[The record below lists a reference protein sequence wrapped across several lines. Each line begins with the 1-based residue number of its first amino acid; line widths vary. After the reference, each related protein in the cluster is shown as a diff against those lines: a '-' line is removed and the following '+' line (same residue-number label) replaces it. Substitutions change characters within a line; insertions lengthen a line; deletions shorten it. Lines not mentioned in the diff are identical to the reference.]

1 VDPLPNPDP
10 VHLVW
15 INPGAFMMGSP
26 STELN
31 RALAEGP
38 QSQVTLSQGFWMSKY
53 ETTQQDYLALM
64 ASNPSSFT
72 GNAQRPVEKVTWD
85 NAANYCA
92 ALTARERTAG
102 RLPVGY
108 EYRLPTEAEWEY
120 ACRAGTTTAT
130 AFGGSLSSTQAN
142 FNGSFPY
149 GGAAS
154 GSFLQATAAVGS
166 YPPNAWG
173 LFDMHGNVSEWCLD
187 WADPYPGGNVI
198 DLRGSN
204 SDPRRALRGG
214 DWNSQGREDRSA
226 ARASALPG
234 EALNAGYGFRVVL
247 ASGPWNGSFEQ
258 SGLIG
263 WQATGDF
270 TAFEPVIGD
279 VLTVKRVPPVQQLIA
294 NAIGGDYWRNLTYPV
309 GQRGRQWIST
319 AFPQKGTNNWDDNV
333 FSDAATGSLISQGFV
348 IQEKF
353 ITFLIGGGQDDA
365 GLRVELLVQASPSA
379 TTVQIEG
386 QSYRIASSTTGHA
399 REWMRRAH
407 WDVSA
412 ATLKNRNARIRI
424 VDTSP
429 TGHLNVD
436 DFHFQDTA
444 PIDAV
449 LMVGGKT
456 FPAVTTFE
464 GYEIDADSPVWGF
477 ADMHTHP
484 MSYLGFGGKIMH
496 GQPDG
501 GAATPTSMA
510 AALSD
515 CKLDHGG
522 WGLDNPQGNYWRQL
536 MMMAL
541 DDAGPDPHREGWSSD
556 PAVQFRNWP
565 VFTTSAN
572 QQMWF

>member
-1 VDPLPNPDP
+1 
-10 VHLVW
+10 
-15 INPGAFMMGSP
+15 M
-26 STELN
+26 
-31 RALAEGP
+31 
-38 QSQVTLSQGFWMSKY
+38 
-53 ETTQQDYLALM
+53 
-64 ASNPSSFT
+64 
-72 GNAQRPVEKVTWD
+72 
-85 NAANYCA
+85 
-92 ALTARERTAG
+92 
-102 RLPVGY
+102 
-108 EYRLPTEAEWEY
+108 
-120 ACRAGTTTAT
+120 
-130 AFGGSLSSTQAN
+130 
-142 FNGSFPY
+142 
-149 GGAAS
+149 
-154 GSFLQATAAVGS
+154 
-166 YPPNAWG
+166 
-173 LFDMHGNVSEWCLD
+173 
-187 WADPYPGGNVI
+187 
-198 DLRGSN
+198 
-204 SDPRRALRGG
+204 
-214 DWNSQGREDRSA
+214 
-226 ARASALPG
+226 
-234 EALNAGYGFRVVL
+234 
-247 ASGPWNGSFEQ
+247 
-258 SGLIG
+258 
-263 WQATGDF
+263 
-270 TAFEPVIGD
+270 
-279 VLTVKRVPPVQQLIA
+279 
-294 NAIGGDYWRNLTYPV
+294 
-309 GQRGRQWIST
+309 
-319 AFPQKGTNNWDDNV
+319 
-333 FSDAATGSLISQGFV
+333 
-348 IQEKF
+348 
-353 ITFLIGGGQDDA
+353 
-365 GLRVELLVQASPSA
+365 QASPSA

-386 QSYRIASSTTGHA
+386 QSYRIANSTTGHA

-424 VDTSP
+424 VDTST

-565 VFTTSAN
+565 VFTTIAH
-572 QQMWF
+572 QQMWFEWIKRARDGGLRVMVALCVNNRLLARVSKGDKPIDPAA